1 MGRQKA
7 ETKTVPDGNMEVI
20 EQQIVVIAKDYI
32 DKYLDGDDSKIKDHF
47 RHLLYYI
54 SKNIS
59 YDMTKINNMDYLIN
73 LFSSY
78 EMLCDYYNIIPSYG
92 MFLQTFKLSDNEI
105 KYALNSKYIVLIQFI
120 KEHCRYKLIDYL
132 SNNKGSDR
140 NLQFIASSVYG
151 MTEIA
156 PRKATE
162 QTIALTNK
170 EIAAQIGV
178 ID

>member
-1 MGRQKA
+1 MARKEEKQIVQDD
-7 ETKTVPDGNMEVI
+7 TEVI

-32 DKYLDGDDSKIKDHF
+32 DKYLDGDDSKIKDRF

-59 YDMTKINNMDYLIN
+59 YDMTKINNLEYLIN
-73 LFSSY
+73 LFVSY
-78 EMLCDYYNIIPSYG
+78 EMLCDYYNIVPSYG
-92 MFLQTFKLSDNEI
+92 MFLQTFKLSDNVV
-105 KYALNSKYIVLIQFI
+105 KNSLNSKYIYLIQFI
-120 KEHCRYKLIDYL
+120 KERCRYKLIDYL

-140 NLQFIASSVYG
+140 NIQFIASSVYG

-162 QTIALTNK
+162 QTVALTNK